1 MGQRRGSSCI
11 TTEWNFVGFHS
22 VGDKLSRNIG
32 TLMYFFMIIY
42 SILFV
47 AGSKLFYWKA
57 AKNPCKGM
65 VILVTWNIM
74 MTFWKCQ
81 FKQSPSIGHSVF
93 WKILLTW
100 FVINKYRL
108 QQWTMLVQHPS
119 STTFWPCR
127 IFILHP
133 KTFKNHVLCS
143 QVFVSR
149 LSRCSLDF
157 DQEWFS
163 KLDFSSSN
171 WPSSCGVHII

>member
-57 AKNPCKGM
+57 TKNPCKGM

-108 QQWTMLVQHPS
+108 PQWTMLVQHPS

-127 IFILHP
+127 ILSYIQKLLKIMYCVRRCLSLVSADVRWTLTRSGLVNLIFRHP
-133 KTFKNHVLCS
+133 IGLQAV
-143 QVFVSR
+143 VST
-149 LSRCSLDF
+149 
-157 DQEWFS
+157 
-163 KLDFSSSN
+163 
-171 WPSSCGVHII
+171 